1 MSTLTCLTSTAVN
14 NIEIAD
20 RILITALIASLKNQK
35 QSFSQKELLDSDF
48 SPTDRLSLQAIGQLI
63 EAGLVAAKE
72 KPEGPQVTY
81 ELNIPNNEQSLRTL
95 IDSLKGDHEEGQEKI
110 KQLICD
116 VLSAECIEYIISEM
130 KAKKLIIKS
139 NSKPPQRLFE
149 LLNSHSPAEVHMLL
163 WQTMKRFNNSD
174 FRILMATESHSE
186 IIDQVIDEAY
196 KSHERYMY
204 FKRSI
209 KSFKRSAD
217 YRNTVINKI
226 LFSKHLDYGSEYFN
240 DLRL

>member
-1 MSTLTCLTSTAVN
+1 VVN
-14 NIEIAD
+14 SIKIAD
-20 RILITALIASLKNQK
+20 LILITALIASLKDQK

-48 SPTDRLSLQAIGQLI
+48 SPTDRLSLQAIDQLI
-63 EAGLVAAKE
+63 KADLVKTKE
-72 KPEGPQVTY
+72 KQEDPQTTY

-95 IDSLKGDHEEGQEKI
+95 IGNLKGDHEEGQEEI
-110 KQLICD
+110 KQLIFD
-116 VLSAECIEYIISEM
+116 LLSAECIEYIISEM
-130 KAKKLIIKS
+130 KDKKLIIKS
-139 NSKPPQRLFE
+139 DSKPPQRLFE
-149 LLNSHSPAEVHMLL
+149 LLSTHSSAEVHMLL

-174 FRILMATESHSE
+174 FRILMATESHSDV
-186 IIDQVIDEAY
+186 IDQVIDEAY
-196 KSHERYMY
+196 KSHERYLH

-226 LFSKHLDYGSEYFN
+226 LFSKYLDSGSEYFN